1 MRLSAK
7 PPEPPEFPGVA
18 DGHRRLSKMALSIT
32 RERGMLS
39 VRFDIERHS
48 TTRDQRSIGEDGLT
62 SGRPGSPQPEI
73 TAFTQSNLH
82 YDAQAP
88 YSYPSLRPVSLGK
101 NSAVNNFWDALD
113 ATQQQDFI
121 ALAEERVFAAQAK
134 LMREGEHANHVAVIS
149 SGRVRIYVEEEGRE
163 RTLAVRGH
171 GELIGERAALEV
183 SVRSATVMALETVHA
198 LVVKTEDFAAFV
210 SDRPGVLRIVE
221 SQIYGRLTEE
231 VVSSAPHAG
240 QSFRGQNCTIVIT
253 DVANFAADDRDDLD
267 RLAIRAATA
276 DITKLALEP
285 FWQDCGWADRGDGL
299 LIVVPPDIPTATI
312 LERLMAVLPREL
324 EQFSMVHDAATP
336 VQLRIAVNVGP
347 VVTDDMGMSGMAI
360 IRAARMLESQAFKDA
375 IADAGSQIGVVASE
389 FVYDMAIRHAG
400 KTLDPASYVQIQ
412 VDVKEY
418 QGPAWMHLV
427 NRA

>member
-1 MRLSAK
+1 MRLPAK
-7 PPEPPEFPGVA
+7 PPEPSEFPAVA
-18 DGHRRLSKMALSIT
+18 GGHRRLSKMALSIT

-39 VRFDIERHS
+39 VRFDIERQPAA
-48 TTRDQRSIGEDGLT
+48 RGQRSLGEDGLT
-62 SGRPGSPQPEI
+62 LGRPGSPHPGI

-82 YDAQAP
+82 YDTQAS

-101 NSAVNNFWDALD
+101 KPAVNNFWDALD
-113 ATQQQDFI
+113 ATQQHDFI
-121 ALAEERVFAAQAK
+121 ALAKDRVFAAQAK

-149 SGRVRIYVEEEGRE
+149 SGRVRIYVEEEGYE
-163 RTLAVRGH
+163 RTLAVRGR

-183 SVRSATVMALETVHA
+183 SVRSATVMALETVRA
-198 LVVKTEDFAAFV
+198 LVVETEDFAAFV
-210 SDRPGVLRIVE
+210 SDHPGVLRIVE

-231 VVSSAPHAG
+231 VVSSAPHAA

-253 DVANFAADDRDDLD
+253 DVAHFAADDRNDLD
-267 RLAIRAATA
+267 RLAIRRATA
-276 DITKLALEP
+276 GMVKSALAP
-285 FWQDCGWADRGDGL
+285 YWHTCGWADRGDGL

-312 LERLMAVLPREL
+312 LERLMVVLPGGL
-324 EQFSMVHDAATP
+324 EQFNEAHDAARP
-336 VQLRIAVNVGP
+336 VQLRLAVNVGP
-347 VVTDDMGMSGMAI
+347 VVADDMGVSGMAI
-360 IRAARMLESQAFKDA
+360 IRAARMLESQVFKDA
-375 IADAGSQIGVVASE
+375 IVEVGSPIGVVASE

-412 VDVKEY
+412 VNVKEY